1 MRPRG
6 TPRARP
12 DARARAGPRSR
23 ANIFISSA
31 EQADPAAVGRRHAAR
46 SRAPAV
52 ATTARRGATPLARP
66 AAAFARSDAPPTSA
80 RGVAPRTAREAN
92 IQRGTRSENL
102 GRAGARSHALD
113 AEGDAGAPGAGA
125 RVRRRAVSLS
135 GVGDDARGW
144 CARGARDPRTPRSR
158 VQRTRWVFAVATA
171 RRRFRATHCG
181 GDAPARDQIRDDA
194 ATAVT
199 ERRFSRQNALCAAK
213 KNGFVCFLA
222 TRVST
227 RIAPRSEPSPG
238 QERWTTYQ
246 HVRDTLKETHAY
258 VTHPSPSSSTLFF
271 RGASPA

>member
-1 MRPRG
+1 M
-6 TPRARP
+6 RARP

-52 ATTARRGATPLARP
+52 ATTARRCATPLARP

-80 RGVAPRTAREAN
+80 RGVAPRTAHEAN

-144 CARGARDPRTPRSR
+144 CARVARDPRTSRSR

-181 GDAPARDQIRDDA
+181 GDAPARDRIRDDA
-194 ATAVT
+194 ATAVD
-199 ERRFSRQNALCAAK
+199 R
-213 KNGFVCFLA
+213 G
-222 TRVST
+222 
-227 RIAPRSEPSPG
+227 G
-238 QERWTTYQ
+238 
-246 HVRDTLKETHAY
+246 
-258 VTHPSPSSSTLFF
+258 F
-271 RGASPA
+271 RGKTRTLRCEKKRFAIKIKTPS